1 MRERVT
7 TTLPGESMTSKPSDS
22 GNVRL
27 FIQNISEFLIGSNAM
42 LIIQNWL
49 KMLALR
55 ITSFKEIRGNFA
67 CGIRNPGNFCLLNP
81 ESTRA

>member
-7 TTLPGESMTSKPSDS
+7 TTLPGESMTSKPTDS
-22 GNVRL
+22 GINVRL
-27 FIQNISEFLIGSNAM
+27 FIQNISEFLIGWNPM
-42 LIIQNWL
+42 LIIQ
-49 KMLALR
+49 MLVLR
-55 ITSFKEIRGNFA
+55 ITLFKEIRGNFA